1 MTRTKL
7 AERIIFCT
15 LALSAALSICAAERV
30 FPVAA
35 KPALDDVYPAR
46 VVNFPGG
53 ITSYADVVY
62 SVIPGYRPMV
72 VDIYTS
78 TKTKTA
84 RPLVLFI
91 HGGGW
96 VGGHTRHSGA
106 LSDFPK
112 VLAQL
117 AAEGFVVASLEYRLA
132 GEAPYPAQLQDA
144 RAAIRFL
151 KSNAARYGI
160 DPTRVGVWGGSAGG
174 HLGALAA
181 LSCGVTSFDPAPAA
195 PGSECVQA
203 AAVWYGIFD
212 YGAVL
217 ARPGPAGPNTAPNAL
232 LRCVPADCAK
242 DLVAAASP
250 ITFIDSK
257 DPPFLLIH
265 GEADAT
271 VSVEQSRNV
280 EAALRKSGVSVES
293 IYIPGADHSFITATP
308 EATRTATLR
317 ATNATF
323 DFLHRTL
330 RGKNP

>member
-1 MTRTKL
+1 MTRNAFAARVL
-7 AERIIFCT
+7 LGALIFC
-15 LALSAALSICAAERV
+15 AAFSTTAAQRV

-46 VVNFPGG
+46 VVKFPGG

-78 TKTKTA
+78 AKTKTA
-84 RPLVLFI
+84 KPLVLFI

-106 LSDFPK
+106 LADFPK

-181 LSCGVTSFDPAPAA
+181 LSCGVTTFDPTPAA
-195 PGSECVQA
+195 AGSECVQA

-217 ARPGPAGPNTAPNAL
+217 TRPGPSGPNTTPNAL

-242 DLVAAASP
+242 ELVAAASP

-280 EAALRKSGVSVES
+280 EAALRKAGVSVES

-308 EATRTATLR
+308 EATRSATLR